1 MSLRPFKFAND
12 VTNAGAIKQFSKPER
27 QYVAY
32 RTGKYLSNMVEG
44 DPSTLTIT
52 PTATTFNVG
61 TFVDTLYNPDVSS
74 QFPRAYVRTYSG
86 EASSSGNINK
96 FDYINP
102 VTLPSLVYTDDT
114 VEITVTVDCT
124 NTENRYEEIQSS
136 ISFDTLSSNYTI
148 DSVVTSPVTT
158 IVDGL
163 SVSWEN
169 FGGGLQ
175 PQQYSV
181 TYTLSFTDIGYI
193 QTTISSA
200 VLDSNNIE
208 QPSATDIYS
217 SFIRVER
224 SDSPG
229 LSEIQTSIYQEDMV
243 TPLED
248 GDDKKYPVYYD
259 VFRRG
264 LKETNNVELDSM
276 TQGFLTNMME
286 DELPGTYRLSA
297 DSPGDD
303 WQVYLENVFIDTRY
317 DGSSTSYSIWLRTDY
332 DPSPTAA
339 KPLWVRRASPNNR
352 FDGLQEM
359 NDAQIDFTFG
369 ERSKRIIME
378 SGIGTY
384 QLRSSD
390 QGPPTD
396 DGTWV
401 ARGVALDT
409 RLTFRAD
416 EGYTGFVDY
425 ERNFDTTYIGD
436 TIYEGDYEATYI
448 VEYETDYEST
458 YITAYEDI
466 FQLKYTGDYVTDYEG
481 LYETGYLNEYSVEY
495 LNEYGSAD
503 FESFDGYV
511 PDVELYQSEYD
522 GVIDIEDYDADY
534 DGSPAEYVAT
544 YNADYE
550 GSYET
555 VYVGGY
561 DRDDFEF
568 YSGVYIGD
576 YLTEFEAYDGE
587 YIGTFEITNYN
598 TEFLTYEEFGGEYIG
613 SYEGEYI
620 GTFEITNYNTEFL
633 TYEEF
638 GGEYIGSYEG
648 EYIGTFSTT
657 NYNTEF
663 LTYGVFGGEYIGD
676 FDGAIYSTD
685 FLTYEIFGGEYLGTD
700 FEHFTISNYAG
711 FETFSG
717 EYIATDFEHFT
728 LVEYSGFETFTGEY
742 ITTDF
747 EHFSISNYSGF
758 ETFTGEYIATDFEHF
773 SISNYTGFE
782 TFTGEYITTDFEHFS
797 ISNYTGF
804 EAFTGEYITTDF
816 EHFSIS
822 NYTGFETFTGEYG
835 GFENYAGPSNV
846 ATLAFDPTTIQYS
859 VANLNGGGTPVQNI
873 TLFRNGDATVVK
885 SVIGGITTID
895 VTTPAIDSS
904 GTNTNW
910 SDQQGPNFGDN
921 YQIQVNCYTDS
932 SKTTRM
938 PGNTTRNGYDTVFL
952 YKGSTLLNGNPVGV
966 SNVQWE
972 QDDATPAWFQMNDD
986 ITISAAVSVQGV
998 FPGGNKVISQPGYIE
1013 FIIKEYSGTLGTGT
1027 TVLTAGHDFFVSA
1040 KNY

>member
-1 MSLRPFKFAND
+1 
-12 VTNAGAIKQFSKPER
+12 
-27 QYVAY
+27 
-32 RTGKYLSNMVEG
+32 
-44 DPSTLTIT
+44 
-52 PTATTFNVG
+52 
-61 TFVDTLYNPDVSS
+61 
-74 QFPRAYVRTYSG
+74 
-86 EASSSGNINK
+86 
-96 FDYINP
+96 
-102 VTLPSLVYTDDT
+102 
-114 VEITVTVDCT
+114 
-124 NTENRYEEIQSS
+124 
-136 ISFDTLSSNYTI
+136 
-148 DSVVTSPVTT
+148 
-158 IVDGL
+158 
-163 SVSWEN
+163 
-169 FGGGLQ
+169 
-175 PQQYSV
+175 
-181 TYTLSFTDIGYI
+181 
-193 QTTISSA
+193 
-200 VLDSNNIE
+200 
-208 QPSATDIYS
+208 
-217 SFIRVER
+217 
-224 SDSPG
+224 
-229 LSEIQTSIYQEDMV
+229 
-243 TPLED
+243 
-248 GDDKKYPVYYD
+248 
-259 VFRRG
+259 
-264 LKETNNVELDSM
+264 
-276 TQGFLTNMME
+276 
-286 DELPGTYRLSA
+286 
-297 DSPGDD
+297 
-303 WQVYLENVFIDTRY
+303 VFIDTRY

-522 GVIDIEDYDADY
+522 GVIDIEDYNADY

-544 YNADYE
+544 YNVDYE

-620 GTFEITNYNTEFL
+620 GTF
-633 TYEEF
+633 
-638 GGEYIGSYEG
+638 
-648 EYIGTFSTT
+648 STT

-676 FDGAIYSTD
+676 FDGATYSTD

-758 ETFTGEYIATDFEHF
+758 ETFTGEYITTDFEHF
-773 SISNYTGFE
+773 SISNYTAFE

-846 ATLAFDPTTIQYS
+846 VFDFTPTTMTATSTNFPYEATIGFSIKSTGQLS
-859 VANLNGGGTPVQNI
+859 PFLNIGNI
-873 TLFRNGDATVVK
+873 INISPSIDASDWV
-885 SVIGGITTID
+885 
-895 VTTPAIDSS
+895 SS
-904 GTNTNW
+904 A
-910 SDQQGPNFGDN
+910 SQGAGFGDD
-921 YQIQVNCYTDS
+921 YQIQVLSYTTNPGGFGTGTLQNAPTLQGSGS
-932 SKTTRM
+932 SSNNQ
-938 PGNTTRNGYDTVFL
+938 G
-952 YKGSTLLNGNPVGV
+952 GSTTWDNGTSDWFRLN
-966 SNVQWE
+966 SN
-972 QDDATPAWFQMNDD
+972 FNM
-986 ITISAAVSVQGV
+986 TISASGLASNFVERAR
-998 FPGGNKVISQPGYIE
+998 YID
-1013 FIIKEYSGTLGTGT
+1013 IHIKEYSGTYGTGT
-1027 TVLTAGHDFFVSA
+1027 TVLTHRVVLEAQAGGGSP
-1040 KNY
+1040 